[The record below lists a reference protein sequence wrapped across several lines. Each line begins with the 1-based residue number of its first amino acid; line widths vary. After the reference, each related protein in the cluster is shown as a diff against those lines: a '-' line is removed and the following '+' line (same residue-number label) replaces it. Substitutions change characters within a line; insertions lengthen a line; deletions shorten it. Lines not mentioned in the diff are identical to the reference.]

1 VCFAPTPQHTQ
12 NTHTHLLCV
21 LLRERERERETR
33 TKSKSRNGRRVSDFP
48 AASPSSFPR
57 EKTKCSL
64 FFSFQI
70 FFLRDIKN
78 HLKSTRTRMKK
89 KSSSANDARVFVTT
103 RDNATTRAVRVDLDA
118 TGLSGLLSS
127 IASNDDVTITTSKNV
142 AMNNINLRLTR
153 TGKKFPIRFQN
164 ANNNNARSRGEQSLR
179 ELGVRNND
187 HFVFHVSLFG
197 GGGDGGATGAES
209 RSAYLEM
216 YNDNPYAKKKET
228 LGGFVSFSSQS
239 TVRDF
244 DKKED
249 ELSRYFNCS
258 LTEEKLDSTIED
270 GIVVDLIGNL
280 YNKEAVLKCL
290 QRKAV
295 EKTPL
300 PKRIEHVSG
309 LKALVTC
316 KFYKKTNIED
326 DKNGNSNANNSF
338 RPTIEKGVFSCP
350 LTGLDFNGKTKFV
363 VLRPSGVVVSE
374 KAIREAKESCE
385 EMNDGVSLKDA
396 PPFIPINPT
405 GEVLEAM
412 KEQLEKENLMKKE
425 KKDAKKKKK
434 KKSSGEGDNDVEEDS
449 TNNNNKRKNGF
460 DDVSGEQAK
469 KSFKATDPKHMPKGA
484 TASVYASLFTSSTK
498 PEDQR
503 KETFLARSTRF

>member
-1 VCFAPTPQHTQ
+1 MNEEWKRKILLFLLTFKGRPT
-12 NTHTHLLCV
+12 
-21 LLRERERERETR
+21 ETP
-33 TKSKSRNGRRVSDFP
+33 N
-48 AASPSSFPR
+48 
-57 EKTKCSL
+57 
-64 FFSFQI
+64 
-70 FFLRDIKN
+70 
-78 HLKSTRTRMKK
+78 KK
-89 KSSSANDARVFVTT
+89 KKMMNEQVFVTT
-103 RDNATTRAVRVDLDA
+103 SDTKTSKAISVDLETFAVSDV
-118 TGLSGLLSS
+118 LSS
-127 IASNDDVTITTSKNV
+127 LMGDSDDRRLIEG
-142 AMNNINLRLTR
+142 INLRSTR
-153 TGKKFPIRFQN
+153 TGQMFPISFSK
-164 ANNNNARSRGEQSLR
+164 NNNHHLQSSFTPSLR
-179 ELGVRNND
+179 QLGVQNND
-187 HFVFHVSLFG
+187 HFILQVSLLG

-216 YNDNPYAKKKET
+216 YNDNPFAKKKET

-258 LTEEKLDSTIED
+258 LTEEMLDSTIED

-300 PKRIEHVSG
+300 PMKIEHVTG

-316 KFYKKTNIED
+316 KFHKKEEEAKEKMNKKNKD
-326 DKNGNSNANNSF
+326 DVHKKNNSF

-405 GEVLEAM
+405 GDVLEAM

-425 KKDAKKKKK
+425 KKEKKNAKKKKNNK
-434 KKSSGEGDNDVEEDS
+434 ADNVGDNDVEEDS
-449 TNNNNKRKNGF
+449 TNNNNKRKNGC
-460 DDVSGEQAK
+460 DDVSAEQAK
-469 KSFKATDPKHMPKGA
+469 KSFKATDPKHMPQGA
-484 TASVYASLFTSSTK
+484 TASVYSSLFTSSTK

>member
-1 VCFAPTPQHTQ
+1 MNEEWKRKILLFLLTFKGRPT
-12 NTHTHLLCV
+12 
-21 LLRERERERETR
+21 ETP
-33 TKSKSRNGRRVSDFP
+33 N
-48 AASPSSFPR
+48 
-57 EKTKCSL
+57 
-64 FFSFQI
+64 
-70 FFLRDIKN
+70 
-78 HLKSTRTRMKK
+78 KK
-89 KSSSANDARVFVTT
+89 KKMMNEQVFVTT
-103 RDNATTRAVRVDLDA
+103 SDTKTIKAISVDLETFAVSDV
-118 TGLSGLLSS
+118 LSS
-127 IASNDDVTITTSKNV
+127 LMGDSDDRRLIEG
-142 AMNNINLRLTR
+142 INLRSTR
-153 TGKKFPIRFQN
+153 TGQMFPISFSK
-164 ANNNNARSRGEQSLR
+164 NNSHHLQSSFTPSLR
-179 ELGVRNND
+179 QLGVQNND
-187 HFVFHVSLFG
+187 HFILQVSLLG

-216 YNDNPYAKKKET
+216 YNDNPFAKKKET

-258 LTEEKLDSTIED
+258 LTEEMLDSTIED

-300 PKRIEHVSG
+300 PMRIEHVTG

-316 KFYKKTNIED
+316 KFHKKEEEAKEKMNKKNKD
-326 DKNGNSNANNSF
+326 DVHKKNNSF

-405 GEVLEAM
+405 GDVLEAM

-425 KKDAKKKKK
+425 KKEKKNAKKKKNNK
-434 KKSSGEGDNDVEEDS
+434 ADNVGDNDVEEDS
-449 TNNNNKRKNGF
+449 TNNNNKRKNGC
-460 DDVSGEQAK
+460 DDVSAEQAK
-469 KSFKATDPKHMPKGA
+469 KSFKATDPKHMPQGA
-484 TASVYASLFTSSTK
+484 TASVYSSLFTSSTK

>member
-1 VCFAPTPQHTQ
+1 MNEEWKKKTFDFSTSFRLT
-12 NTHTHLLCV
+12 
-21 LLRERERERETR
+21 LLRTETP
-33 TKSKSRNGRRVSDFP
+33 N
-48 AASPSSFPR
+48 
-57 EKTKCSL
+57 
-64 FFSFQI
+64 
-70 FFLRDIKN
+70 
-78 HLKSTRTRMKK
+78 KK
-89 KSSSANDARVFVTT
+89 KKMNEQVFVTT
-103 RDNATTRAVRVDLDA
+103 SDTKTIKAVSVDLETFAVSDV
-118 TGLSGLLSS
+118 LSS
-127 IASNDDVTITTSKNV
+127 LMGDDDDRRNLEG
-142 AMNNINLRLTR
+142 INLRSTR
-153 TGKKFPIRFQN
+153 TGQMFPNVFSN
-164 ANNNNARSRGEQSLR
+164 KNNHHLQSSFTPSLR
-179 ELGVRNND
+179 QLGVQNND
-187 HFVFHVSLFG
+187 HFILQVSLLG

-216 YNDNPYAKKKET
+216 YNDNPFAKKKET

-258 LTEEKLDSTIED
+258 LTEEMLDSTIED
-270 GIVVDLIGNL
+270 GIFVDLIGNL

-300 PKRIEHVSG
+300 PMRIEHVTG

-316 KFYKKTNIED
+316 KFHKKEEEAKEKMNKKNKD
-326 DKNGNSNANNSF
+326 DVHKKNNSF

-405 GEVLEAM
+405 GDVLEAM

-425 KKDAKKKKK
+425 KKEKKNAKKKKNNK
-434 KKSSGEGDNDVEEDS
+434 ADNVGDNDVEEDS
-449 TNNNNKRKNGF
+449 TNNNNKRKNGC
-460 DDVSGEQAK
+460 DDVSAEQAK
-469 KSFKATDPKHMPKGA
+469 KSFKATDPKHMPQGA
-484 TASVYASLFTSSTK
+484 TASVYSSLFTSSTK

>member
-1 VCFAPTPQHTQ
+1 MNEEWKKKTFDFSTSFRLT
-12 NTHTHLLCV
+12 
-21 LLRERERERETR
+21 LLRTETP
-33 TKSKSRNGRRVSDFP
+33 N
-48 AASPSSFPR
+48 
-57 EKTKCSL
+57 
-64 FFSFQI
+64 
-70 FFLRDIKN
+70 
-78 HLKSTRTRMKK
+78 KK
-89 KSSSANDARVFVTT
+89 KKMNEQVFVTT
-103 RDNATTRAVRVDLDA
+103 SDTKTIKAVSVDLETFAVSDV
-118 TGLSGLLSS
+118 LSS
-127 IASNDDVTITTSKNV
+127 LMGDDDDRRNLEG
-142 AMNNINLRLTR
+142 INLRSTR
-153 TGKKFPIRFQN
+153 TGQMFPNVFSN
-164 ANNNNARSRGEQSLR
+164 KNNHHLQSSFTPSLR
-179 ELGVRNND
+179 QLGVQNND
-187 HFVFHVSLFG
+187 HFILQVSLLG

-258 LTEEKLDSTIED
+258 LTEEMLDSTIED
-270 GIVVDLIGNL
+270 GIFVDLIGNL

-300 PKRIEHVSG
+300 PMRIEHVTG

-316 KFYKKTNIED
+316 KFHKKEEEAKEKMNKKNKD
-326 DKNGNSNANNSF
+326 DVHKKNNSF

-405 GEVLEAM
+405 GDVLEAM

-425 KKDAKKKKK
+425 KKEKKNAKKKKNNK
-434 KKSSGEGDNDVEEDS
+434 ADNVGDNDVEEDS
-449 TNNNNKRKNGF
+449 TNNNNKRKNGC
-460 DDVSGEQAK
+460 DDVSAEQAK
-469 KSFKATDPKHMPKGA
+469 KSFKATDPKRMPQGA
-484 TASVYASLFTSSTK
+484 TASVYSSLFTSSTK

>member
-1 VCFAPTPQHTQ
+1 MRKPTK
-12 NTHTHLLCV
+12 NNNA
-21 LLRERERERETR
+21 
-33 TKSKSRNGRRVSDFP
+33 SWNG
-48 AASPSSFPR
+48 
-57 EKTKCSL
+57 
-64 FFSFQI
+64 Q
-70 FFLRDIKN
+70 
-78 HLKSTRTRMKK
+78 
-89 KSSSANDARVFVTT
+89 VFVTKNE
-103 RDNATTRAVRVDLDA
+103 DTRAVRVHFETSVVADVIFGVYGKNTFA
-118 TGLSGLLSS
+118 RFVKAKS
-127 IASNDDVTITTSKNV
+127 DDEDCAIDV
-142 AMNNINLRLTR
+142 RLTR
-153 TGKKFPIRFQN
+153 TGQKFPLIRSSS
-164 ANNNNARSRGEQSLR
+164 ATRTTERREEKSLHQ
-179 ELGVRNND
+179 LGVQNND
-187 HFVFHVSLFG
+187 HFVVQPLLLG

-216 YNDNPYAKKKET
+216 YNDNPFAKKKET

-270 GIVVDLIGNL
+270 GIVIDLIGNL

-300 PKRIEHVSG
+300 PMRIEHVTG

-316 KFYKKTNIED
+316 KFHKKEEDSEKTN
-326 DKNGNSNANNSF
+326 NNSNNNNNKF

-425 KKDAKKKKK
+425 KKEKKNTKK
-434 KKSSGEGDNDVEEDS
+434 KKSEGNDEKDDADEDS
-449 TNNNNKRKNGF
+449 TNKNKDKRKKGF
-460 DDVSGEQAK
+460 DDMNAEQTK